1 MVLFTSSLLDLISS
15 NKKKVLNCPFFKY
28 HLGLSIYPW
37 AHSRY
42 TEGTIFRKSPVCAHT
57 NVTHKQSMLGCYT
70 GATASKNAY
79 FQHVFAETINT
90 SIRMQMPN
98 PSPKP
103 KNNASLCVCRGAG
116 VAPLPPRGGKPTP
129 SSYVP
134 KIFISSIIYICVV
147 GRLGIEKKCV
157 FSSSLSWVI
166 KFILN
171 KKKLVK

>member
-1 MVLFTSSLLDLISS
+1 M
-15 NKKKVLNCPFFKY
+15 KY
-28 HLGLSIYPW
+28 PV
-37 AHSRY
+37 
-42 TEGTIFRKSPVCAHT
+42 GTIFRKSPVCAQT
-57 NVTHKQSMLGCYT
+57 NLTHKVCLGAIT

-90 SIRMQMPN
+90 PIRMQMPN

-147 GRLGIEKKCV
+147 GRLGIEKKCF
-157 FSSSLSWVI
+157 FSSSLS
-166 KFILN
+166 
-171 KKKLVK
+171 